1 MGTKGAE
8 FMSDHKDVHET
19 QAAKG
24 RECSPGPRGATTAAA
39 RAASFGYCRGEAS
52 RLHAA
57 GLVCL
62 TLLGCHGGGV
72 SMSKAG
78 AGVLDQAAQ
87 LHDSAAVAEAQLHH
101 PAAGGEDLSR
111 AAAETSPKFMEAVAM
126 YATGRYQ
133 RSATLLELHL
143 RRHPGHYHGHV
154 LLARAL
160 MYSGQSGK
168 AVQILQ
174 SLSSSAPSGECSSP
188 GAAAPGPDAR
198 RLLAEALLLDGRF
211 AEAEPVLRSA
221 LERNSE
227 DPRLLLLL
235 ARVYR
240 NAGRTK
246 QAATLYRQ
254 ALMYQAELGVAAR
267 ELSQVYAARGAF
279 LAAEEWRR
287 RAAELLPAAL
297 QGRAPS
303 VPTASRDVIYSE
315 AQR

>member
-1 MGTKGAE
+1 MSKTGAE
-8 FMSDHKDVHET
+8 VLG
-19 QAAKG
+19 QAA
-24 RECSPGPRGATTAAA
+24 E
-39 RAASFGYCRGEAS
+39 
-52 RLHAA
+52 L
-57 GLVCL
+57 
-62 TLLGCHGGGV
+62 
-72 SMSKAG
+72 
-78 AGVLDQAAQ
+78 QN
-87 LHDSAAVAEAQLHH
+87 SAPVAEAQLHY
-101 PAAGGEDLSR
+101 PLAGGEDLSR

-143 RRHPGHYHGHV
+143 RRHPGDYHGRV

-168 AVQILQ
+168 AVPVLQ
-174 SLSSSAPSGECSSP
+174 SLTSAASSGERAFAGTAS
-188 GAAAPGPDAR
+188 PGPDAY

-221 LERNSE
+221 LGRNSE
-227 DPRLLLLL
+227 DPRLLVLL

-240 NAGRTK
+240 NAGRTE

-267 ELSQVYAARGAF
+267 ELSQVYAARGAI
-279 LAAEEWRR
+279 LAAEEWRQ
-287 RAAELLPAAL
+287 RATELLPAAL
-297 QGRAPS
+297 QGRASASAAGVPQSAREEARQSTQPDARNDGAHS
-303 VPTASRDVIYSE
+303 VPTASRDAVYSE